1 MLTDRGFFA
10 VAVLF
15 YGVSFLFS
23 IFLLRQGFRQE
34 NRFNYFLILAALIPH
49 TIAMAMR
56 GFNLSRCPIHNLYE
70 ATTFIIWTIAAA
82 YAATGWW
89 SRLRFLG
96 AFASPVLFGLGVFAL
111 MPSLDPPH
119 ADNQPNFG
127 GGLISAHAALIS
139 LAYGAFGL
147 SAISGGMY
155 LMQDRN
161 LKYHK
166 LQAAFSLLPPI
177 QRLEGIMNAL
187 VIAGFILLTGGLAL
201 TPVIVHQ
208 QDFGAYVKGDAKI
221 LWSIVVWGLYLA
233 LVLMRWAFGQHGKR
247 LAWGA
252 VATFAFVML
261 TFWGFN
267 LLSPIHNPAS

>member
-23 IFLLRQGFRQE
+23 IFLLRQGFRQD
-34 NRFNYFLILAALIPH
+34 NRVNYFLVVAALIPH

-82 YAATGWW
+82 YVAIGWLA
-89 SRLRFLG
+89 RLRFIG

-111 MPSLDPPH
+111 MKPLDPPH
-119 ADNQPNFG
+119 SETAANFG
-127 GGLISAHAALIS
+127 GGLVSAHAALIA

-177 QRLEGIMNAL
+177 QRLETIMNAL
-187 VIAGFILLTGGLAL
+187 VIAGFTLLTAGLAL
-201 TPVIVHQ
+201 APLIMEQ
-208 QDFGAYVKGDAKI
+208 QGTGASAKGDAKI